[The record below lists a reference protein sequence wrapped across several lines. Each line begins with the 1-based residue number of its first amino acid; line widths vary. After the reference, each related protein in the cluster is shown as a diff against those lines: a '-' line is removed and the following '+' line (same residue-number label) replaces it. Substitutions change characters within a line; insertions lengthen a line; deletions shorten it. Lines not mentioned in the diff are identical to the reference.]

1 MAEYSSFA
9 DVWMTL
15 MTGCDSWS
23 IPATDPP
30 MRWDDH
36 PAHKPKPI
44 KTSFPL
50 LFLSNSQDPVTP
62 LKAGVKMARKF
73 VDAGL
78 VEQHGVGHCSLAAA
92 SLCMLKKIRAY
103 LREGEVPAAPEWGPK
118 GREIEDG
125 KWERC
130 AMEDWPWK
138 NMTGTWKARGPLEED
153 VMEEDAASEE
163 ERVMRAW
170 SHIRELSATHLKFWG
185 MRDLE
190 WKIDWWRLTELSGEA
205 KVEDGRYM
213 MVKGGA

>member
-1 MAEYSSFA
+1 MAEISSFA

-15 MTGCDSWS
+15 MIGCDSWS

-36 PAHKPKPI
+36 PAHKQKPI

-78 VEQHGVGHCSLAAA
+78 VEQHGGGHCSLAAA
-92 SLCMLKKIRAY
+92 SLCTLKRIRAY
-103 LREGEVPAAPEWGPK
+103 LAEGKVPAPPEWGPK
-118 GREIEDG
+118 GKEIAEG

-130 AMEDWPWK
+130 ERDDWPWK
-138 NMTGTWKARGPLEED
+138 HRMAAWKAKEPLGKD
-153 VMEEDAASEE
+153 ASEE
-163 ERVMRAW
+163 ERMMRAW
-170 SHIRELSATHLKFWG
+170 SFIRDVSVTHLKFWG
-185 MRDLE
+185 LRDE
-190 WKIDWWRLTELSGEA
+190 PMEIDWWKLAELMGEVG
-205 KVEDGRYM
+205 VENGE
-213 MVKGGA
+213 